1 MLPSYLYETFLRKQ
15 EKQFIPN
22 TKTGGRGYLSE
33 HSVLEFISTAQPCIN
48 TTIHR
53 RYEKSP
59 ADKSIVLKITKYD
72 AIFMSNVRNKMKRV
86 KPNLPI

>member
-1 MLPSYLYETFLRKQ
+1 MLPSYLYEKYLRKQ

-22 TKTGGRGYLSE
+22 TKTGSMGYLSE
-33 HSVLEFISTAQPCIN
+33 HSILEFNSAAQPCIS

-59 ADKSIVLKITKYD
+59 ADKSIVVKITKYD
-72 AIFMSNVRNKMKRV
+72 AIFMSNVRNKM
-86 KPNLPI
+86 